1 MLSRLLNNDPV
12 KVARFGQRFVET
24 GRETVER
31 MRSAVSGNDLE
42 EIARLAHS
50 FRSAAATVG
59 AMRLADL
66 VEAVERAVAEDSPVG
81 PSFQA
86 VAIEFGYVAQVLSL
100 ETMRR

>member
-1 MLSRLLNNDPV
+1 MLFRS
-12 KVARFGQRFVET
+12 

-31 MRSAVSGNDLE
+31 MRSPVSGNDLE

-66 VEAVERAVAEDSPVG
+66 VEDVERAVAEGSPVG

-86 VAIEFGYVAQVLSL
+86 VAIEFGYVAPVLSL